1 MAKLTSEEKQLLKDI
16 IAPVKGRLN
25 LAWLM
30 SIFATLIFVAQS
42 WILATIFSQWL
53 MQKFANEP
61 LSMETLWQWLFC
73 LLGCFFLRPIFTFF
87 QQLIG
92 AKASLKVRSQLRQR
106 LLSALAELGMAR
118 QQFGSDG
125 NLSSQVIEQTDALDG
140 YISRFVVQKKVVATT
155 PIILLIACA
164 WQSPVVAGILFLTAP
179 LVPIFMILIGSMT
192 ARKSEEQFEA
202 LAQLSGRFLD
212 WVRGMTTLKRLQ
224 ATEIAEKD
232 LTDASE
238 DYRHRTMDVLKIAF
252 LNGAVLEFL
261 SALCIALVAVY
272 LGLGLLGILPW
283 AKEYVPVNYFGA
295 LFILLLTPEF
305 YAPLRQLGMDYHA
318 QAHAQGAVKSLLPLL
333 KKAENLQKLHRH
345 ADNSSTKNLM
355 INYQET
361 LNIRVKELAIYHKF
375 YDENTATMV
384 TRTRLKPI
392 SFDVG
397 SGERVALIGES
408 GSGKSSL
415 MQALMGFSDY
425 QGDIF
430 INSINHKQLN
440 INELRENI
448 GYLAQQV
455 ALLPIS
461 IADNLRLAKPNATD
475 KELMDVLKAVDL
487 YELIEQLP
495 NTIYTVLGE
504 RGQGLSGG
512 QQQRLGVAQ
521 LLLKENKL
529 WLLDE
534 PTEHLDPDTAETIHA
549 LLEKVSREKTV
560 IWITHTVEKLTW
572 LDRTIAIQA

>member
-1 MAKLTSEEKQLLKDI
+1 MAKLTSEEKQLLKDL
-16 IAPVKGRLN
+16 IAPVKHKLN

-42 WILATIFSQWL
+42 WILATIFSEWL
-53 MQKFANEP
+53 NQKFANEP
-61 LSMETLWQWLFC
+61 LSIETLWQWLFC

-92 AKASLKVRSQLRQR
+92 AKASLTVRTNLRQR

-118 QQFGSDG
+118 QEFGSDG

-140 YISRFVVQKKVVATT
+140 YISRFVVQKKVVAST
-155 PIILLIACA
+155 PIILLLACA

-224 ATEIAEKD
+224 ATERAEKD

-333 KKAENLQKLHRH
+333 KRA
-345 ADNSSTKNLM
+345 
-355 INYQET
+355 ET
-361 LNIRVKELAIYHKF
+361 LQELHNHSTENVNLDFQKPLTMQIKELAIYHKI
-375 YDENTATMV
+375 YDENSKETI

-397 SGERVALIGES
+397 EGEHVGLVGES

-415 MQALMGFSDY
+415 MQALMGFTDY
-425 QGDIF
+425 QGEIF
-430 INSINHKQLN
+430 INGINHKQLN
-440 INELRENI
+440 ISELRENI

-461 IADNLRLAKPNATD
+461 IADNLRLAKADATD
-475 KELMDVLKAVDL
+475 KELMEVLKAVDL

-495 NTIYTVLGE
+495 NSMYTVLGE

-521 LLLKENKL
+521 LLLRENKL

-534 PTEHLDPDTAETIHA
+534 PTEHLDSDTAETIHT
-549 LLEKVSREKTV
+549 LLEKVSRDKTV
-560 IWITHTVEKLTW
+560 IWITHSVEKLTW
-572 LDRTIAIQA
+572 LDRLVKIQQ

>member
-1 MAKLTSEEKQLLKDI
+1 MAKLTSEEKQLLKDL
-16 IAPVKGRLN
+16 IAPVKSRLN

-30 SIFATLIFVAQS
+30 SIFSTLIFVTQS

-53 MQKFANEP
+53 MQKFAGEP
-61 LSMETLWQWLFC
+61 LSMETLWQWLFW
-73 LLGCFFLRPIFTFF
+73 LLGCFFLRPIFTFI
-87 QQLIG
+87 QQIIG
-92 AKASLKVRSQLRQR
+92 AKASLKVRTNLRQR

-118 QQFGSDG
+118 QEFGSDG

-140 YISRFVVQKKVVATT
+140 YISRFVVQKKVVAST
-155 PIILLIACA
+155 PIILLLACA
-164 WQSPVVAGILFLTAP
+164 WQSPIVAGILFLTAP

-224 ATEIAEKD
+224 ATETAEKD

-333 KKAENLQKLHRH
+333 KKAETLQALHNHSDNVDLDYQKTLNLQ
-345 ADNSSTKNLM
+345 
-355 INYQET
+355 
-361 LNIRVKELAIYHKF
+361 VKELAIYHKI
-375 YDENTATMV
+375 YDENSEETI

-392 SFDVG
+392 SFEVN
-397 SGERVALIGES
+397 SGERIGLIGES

-415 MQALMGFSDY
+415 LQALMGFSDY

-430 INSINHKQLN
+430 INGVNHKQLD

-455 ALLPIS
+455 ALLPMT
-461 IADNLRLAKPNATD
+461 IADNLRLAKPTATD
-475 KELMDVLKAVDL
+475 KELMEVLKAVDL
-487 YELIEQLP
+487 YELIEHLP
-495 NTIYTVLGE
+495 NSIYTVLGE

-534 PTEHLDPDTAETIHA
+534 PTEHLDPDTAETIHN
-549 LLEKVSREKTV
+549 LLEKVSRDKTV
-560 IWITHTVEKLTW
+560 IWITHAVEKLTW
-572 LDRTIAIQA
+572 LDREIAIQE

>member
-1 MAKLTSEEKQLLKDI
+1 MAKLTSEEKQLLKDLI
-16 IAPVKGRLN
+16 TPVKHRLN

-53 MQKFANEP
+53 MQKFAGEP

-73 LLGCFFLRPIFTFF
+73 LLGCFFLRPIFTFI

-92 AKASLKVRSQLRQR
+92 AKASLTVRTNLRQR

-118 QQFGSDG
+118 QEFGSDG

-224 ATEIAEKD
+224 ATETAEKD
-232 LTDASE
+232 LTRASE

-318 QAHAQGAVKSLLPLL
+318 QAHAQGAIKSLLPLIQ
-333 KKAENLQKLHRH
+333 KAEKLQALHNH
-345 ADNSSTKNLM
+345 SDN
-355 INYQET
+355 NYSDTVFLDFQDT
-361 LNIRVKELAIYHKF
+361 LDLRLKELAIYHKI
-375 YDENTATMV
+375 YDEKAKRTV
-384 TRTRLKPI
+384 TRVRLKPT

-397 SGERVALIGES
+397 EGERVGLIGES

-425 QGDIF
+425 QGQIF
-430 INSINHKQLN
+430 VNGINHKQLN
-440 INELRENI
+440 VSELRDNI

-455 ALLPIS
+455 ALLPMS
-461 IADNLRLAKPNATD
+461 IADNLRLAKPTATD
-475 KELMDVLKAVDL
+475 KELMEVLKAVDL

-495 NTIYTVLGE
+495 NSIYTVLGE

-549 LLEKVSREKTV
+549 LLEKVSRGKTV
-560 IWITHTVEKLTW
+560 IWVTHAVEKLTW
-572 LDRTIAIQA
+572 LDRVIEIRE